1 MLKPDQYQDLA
12 KNILKGEVKRHGLT
26 YRDLADRLTKAG
38 IPENERNL
46 TNKISRGGFSA
57 VFFLECLDAA
67 GCTQVNIAAS

>member
-1 MLKPDQYQDLA
+1 MMKPQQYQDLA
-12 KNILKGEVKRHGLT
+12 KNILKAEIKRHGLT
-26 YRDLADRLTKAG
+26 YRDVAEKLTKAG

-67 GCTQVNIAAS
+67 GCKNIELGA

>member
-1 MLKPDQYQDLA
+1 MMKPQQYQDLA
-12 KNILKGEVKRHGLT
+12 KNIIKAEIKRHGLT
-26 YRDLADRLTKAG
+26 YRDVAEKLTKAG

-67 GCTQVNIAAS
+67 GCKQIEFGS